1 MGLALQKTLA
11 LLLLILLGF
20 TLRRKIN
27 AREKID
33 GIKTLILSVALPAM
47 IFVALL
53 KIDVEPALLFLP
65 VLALGFN
72 LIMLAASRYILPVFG
87 VKRDSPGLRT
97 LMMLLP
103 SLAPGLSCFPFIIT
117 YLGDEPLAWA
127 ALADVGNKVFVLI
140 VLYLWAMRWYYR
152 RQSSQP
158 EVNRGSKIR
167 GLLLSLVKEPV
178 NMVIITALLLL
189 SFNMNMQSLP
199 GFFQDS
205 ILKVS
210 AIMTPLVLIFIG
222 LAVKIKWQD
231 FRLICS
237 LLAWRAGAA
246 FFLSAIL
253 LSLLAVKSPAMILL
267 IVVFPQSATSFWPFA
282 HMSAVN
288 NLEERNATQDSKK
301 TFDLELSLA
310 VLACSLPF
318 SSILILLIF
327 SMGGFFATPSN
338 LVLTGSGFFLLA
350 AAPLLIRQF
359 SKQRVDSIS
368 DQEKVSA

>member
-20 TLRRKIN
+20 MLRRKIN

-65 VLALGFN
+65 VLALAFN

-87 VKRDSPGLRT
+87 VKKGSSSLRT

-117 YLGDEPLAWA
+117 YLGDESLAWA
-127 ALADVGNKVFVLI
+127 ALADVGNKVFGLI
-140 VLYLWAMRWYYR
+140 LLYLLAMRWYYQ
-152 RQSSQP
+152 RQHTGP
-158 EVNRGSKIR
+158 AANGDRIK

-178 NMVIITALLLL
+178 NMVIITALVLL
-189 SFNMNMQSLP
+189 SFNLNMQSLP

-205 ILKVS
+205 VLKVS
-210 AIMTPLVLIFIG
+210 SIMTPLVLIFIG
-222 LAVKIKWQD
+222 LAVKIRWQD
-231 FRLICS
+231 FRLIFS

-246 FFLSAIL
+246 FFLSAL
-253 LSLLAVKSPAMILL
+253 LISLLTVSSPAMILL
-267 IVVFPQSATSFWPFA
+267 IVVFPQSAASFWPYA
-282 HMSAVN
+282 HMSAIN
-288 NLEERNATQDSKK
+288 ALEDKNTPKDNKTTFNLD
-301 TFDLELSLA
+301 LSLA

-318 SSILILLIF
+318 SSILILTVC
-327 SMGGFFATPSN
+327 SVGSFFTVPSN
-338 LVLTGSGFFLLA
+338 LVLVGSGFFILA
-350 AAPLLIRQF
+350 AAPMVVRQF
-359 SKQRVDSIS
+359 LKQKIGPIS
-368 DQEKVSA
+368 DQEKVSV

>member
-20 TLRRKIN
+20 VLRRKIN

-65 VLALGFN
+65 VLALAFN

-87 VKRDSPGLRT
+87 VKKESASLRT

-103 SLAPGLSCFPFIIT
+103 SLAPGLSCFPFIIN
-117 YLGDEPLAWA
+117 YLGDQPLAWA
-127 ALADVGNKVFVLI
+127 ALADVGNKVFGLI
-140 VLYLWAMRWYYR
+140 LLYLLAMRWYYQ
-152 RQSSQP
+152 RQNSESGK
-158 EVNRGSKIR
+158 NGNKIK

-178 NMVIITALLLL
+178 NMVIVTALMLL
-189 SFNMNMQSLP
+189 SFNLNLQSLP

-205 ILKVS
+205 VLKVS
-210 AIMTPLVLIFIG
+210 SIMTPLVLIFIG
-222 LAVKIKWQD
+222 LAVKIRWQD
-231 FRLICS
+231 FKLIFS

-246 FFLSAIL
+246 FFLSAL
-253 LSLLAVKSPAMILL
+253 LISLLAVSSPVMMLL
-267 IVVFPQSATSFWPFA
+267 IVVFPQSAASFWPFA

-288 NLEERNATQDSKK
+288 ALEDKNAPEDNKK

-318 SSILILLIF
+318 SSILILMIC
-327 SMGGFFATPSN
+327 SVGSFFTIPSN
-338 LVLTGSGFFLLA
+338 LLLVGSGFLILA
-350 AAPLLIRQF
+350 AAPIAIRQF
-359 SKQRVDSIS
+359 SKQKVRSIS
-368 DQEKVSA
+368 EQEKVSV

>member
-53 KIDVEPALLFLP
+53 KIDVEPALLILP

-72 LIMLAASRYILPVFG
+72 LIMLTASRYILPVFG
-87 VKRDSPGLRT
+87 VKKDAPGLRT

-158 EVNRGSKIR
+158 GVNRGSKIR
-167 GLLLSLVKEPV
+167 DLLLSLVKEPV

-288 NLEERNATQDSKK
+288 NLEDKNATQDSKK

-318 SSILILLIF
+318 SSILILMIF

-359 SKQRVDSIS
+359 SKQRVGSIS